1 MNGVN
6 NLQADLIKKY
16 EEKIRNIMLGLC
28 EISPD
33 NTERLND
40 IQKKIES
47 EIIELEKIIYEE
59 SINRTVITNKINSA
73 LISKLR
79 ESDYDF
85 NQDKSEHYYDN
96 IIHATMNSMNNFNS
110 N

>member
-6 NLQADLIKKY
+6 HPQFDVIKKY
-16 EEKIRNIMLGLC
+16 EEKIKNIMLGLC

-33 NTERLND
+33 NNEKLND
-40 IQKKIES
+40 IKKKIES
-47 EIIELEKIIYEE
+47 EIIELEKIINEE
-59 SINRTVITNKINSA
+59 SINRTIITNKINTA

-79 ESDYDF
+79 ETDYDF
-85 NQDKSEHYYDN
+85 NQDKSQHYYEN
-96 IIHATMNSMNNFNS
+96 IINNTINSMNNFNS